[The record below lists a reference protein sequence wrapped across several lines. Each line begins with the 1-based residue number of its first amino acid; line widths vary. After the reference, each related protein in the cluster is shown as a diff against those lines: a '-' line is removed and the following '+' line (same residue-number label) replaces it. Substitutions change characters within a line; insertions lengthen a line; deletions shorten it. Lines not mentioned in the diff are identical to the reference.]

1 MKIEMLRYQLR
12 QPGARLGVGV
22 WLMPTEYLGKEEN
35 IAVLLDVQ
43 ALDARQAYLEGLP
56 AGAQFS
62 GLTALDGYQNLTR
75 LMRDLSQRIHR
86 RDCLLVHTLDLL
98 LLALEVNE
106 RERFWQEALH
116 GLPYPRTKL
125 ILAVPEKASDLL
137 SFDLRRRYAPHIAE
151 GSLEKRWSG
160 E

>member
-22 WLMPTEYLGKEEN
+22 WLMPTEDLGKEEN

-62 GLTALDGYQNLTR
+62 GLTAPDGYQNLTR
-75 LMRDLSQRIHR
+75 LMRDLSSVSTGATACWCIRSICCCWR
-86 RDCLLVHTLDLL
+86 
-98 LLALEVNE
+98 
-106 RERFWQEALH
+106 
-116 GLPYPRTKL
+116 
-125 ILAVPEKASDLL
+125 
-137 SFDLRRRYAPHIAE
+137 
-151 GSLEKRWSG
+151 
-160 E
+160 